1 MIDRI
6 KQMQSSDVLNI
17 MNQAA
22 ASELSPVFTG
32 LALIVFAGGMLG
44 LASLVL
50 VSVVTE
56 PSAFVSI
63 SSLYPAGTLNSCTV
77 QL

>member
-1 MIDRI
+1 
-6 KQMQSSDVLNI
+6 MQSSDVLNI

-32 LALIVFAGGMLG
+32 WTLPLLAGGMLG
-44 LASLVL
+44 LVSFVF
-50 VSVVTE
+50 VSVVID
-56 PSAFVSI
+56 PSTLVST
-63 SSLYPAGTLNSCTV
+63 SSLYPAGTLNSFTV

>member
-1 MIDRI
+1 
-6 KQMQSSDVLNI
+6 MQSSDVLNI

-32 LALIVFAGGMLG
+32 LALTVFAGGMLG

-63 SSLYPAGTLNSCTV
+63 
-77 QL
+77 